1 MSSKKLNVAGGR
13 ELLGVVLQKLQRY
26 SLLVFLVFIAVLY
39 GILIMQINSLS
50 NTQPSSLDV
59 NNQIKAA
66 QLPHIDQSVVKQL
79 QSLQDNSVNVQ
90 TLFNEARSNPF
101 Q

>member
-1 MSSKKLNVAGGR
+1 MNGKKLNLAVLR
-13 ELLGVVLQKLQRY
+13 ELLVTVLQKLQRY
-26 SLLVFLVFIAVLY
+26 SLLLFLVFVGILY
-39 GILIMQINSLS
+39 GLVVMQINSLT

-59 NNQIKAA
+59 NNQVKAA

-90 TLFNEARSNPF
+90 TLFNQARNNPF